1 VNKQPSTPNQTHG
14 LAIKQERGQ
23 VTYDRLIS
31 TGFHMLEE
39 RELQDISIAELTKEA
54 GYSVGAFYSRFRS
67 KDEFF
72 DALIAKHLE
81 TRTAAQVYL
90 FATLPTETLVSEM
103 VHNMLS
109 YYWDRRKFWRAVLI
123 RSAKDTLNDFWEPIR
138 HHGQAL
144 RERFVNRLKKDI
156 GRELTAEEE
165 ANIMIAFLM
174 LLGTINSTIIN
185 QHGPIQLGHKLF
197 IEELTRAFRLISGYD
212 SIVKPKVSKRGS

>member
-1 VNKQPSTPNQTHG
+1 MNKSPTIPNQTHG

-23 VTYDRLIS
+23 VTYDRLIA
-31 TGFHMLEE
+31 TGFRMLEE
-39 RELQDISIAELTKEA
+39 YDLQDISIADLTKEA

-81 TRTAAQVYL
+81 TRTATQVYL
-90 FATLPTETLVSEM
+90 FATLPPETLVSEM

-109 YYWDRRKFWRAVLI
+109 YYWDRRKFWRAVLV
-123 RSAKDTLNDFWEPIR
+123 RSVKDNDFWDPIR
-138 HHGQAL
+138 NHGQAL
-144 RERFVNRLKKDI
+144 RQRFVVRLKKDI
-156 GRELTAEEE
+156 GRDLNSEEE
-165 ANIMIAFLM
+165 ANIMIAFVM

-185 QHGPIQLGHKLF
+185 QHGPIQLGQKLF

-212 SIVKPKVSKRGS
+212 SITKPKASKRNT